1 MNSSLF
7 VENKI
12 NMKKIIF
19 AIVLN
24 TTLFGFSQN
33 NSLYY
38 NGTSQFYSVADSPEL
53 DLSSNFT
60 IECWV
65 AVEDYS
71 SYFAILSK
79 GWCNGANTSFH
90 LSIND
95 GKVRFA
101 WNPNGDCTSS
111 TSYMD
116 TDGVFFYPKGE
127 SFAKQCH
134 HVAVV
139 HSGTTIK
146 ILIDGQEV
154 PTTIYG
160 SVTTLNNSSEDLLIG
175 IYKSF
180 SGAYVN
186 SLVGEID
193 ELRIWNKVRTQ
204 AEIDFDY
211 QHSLTGNESELI
223 LYYNFDNISTG
234 DDILNTSN
242 NAVYSH
248 VAIPS
253 TSFPNVISAC
263 ELLSSVNVEEIVE
276 TVNLNL
282 FPNPGNNLN
291 ITISNDIIETIVI
304 SNIIGE
310 TVYSNL
316 NVGVNSYE
324 INKSELAEGN
334 YIVKVKTRSG
344 KEITEKWIKAN

>member
-1 MNSSLF
+1 MRLPLL

-24 TTLFGFSQN
+24 TTLFGFTQN

-65 AVEDYS
+65 TVEDYS

-79 GWCNGANTSFH
+79 GWCNGVNSSFH

-116 TDGVFFYPKGE
+116 TDDIFFYPKGQN
-127 SFAKQCH
+127 FAKQCH

-139 HSGTTIK
+139 HSGTIIK

-193 ELRIWNKVRTQ
+193 ELRIWNKVRSQ
-204 AEIDFDY
+204 AEIDSDY
-211 QHSLTGNESELI
+211 QHSLTGNEPELF

-234 DDILNTSN
+234 DDILNISN

-263 ELLSSVNVEEIVE
+263 ELLSSVDITENIEL
-276 TVNLNL
+276 VNLTI
-282 FPNPGNNLN
+282 FPNPGNSMNLS
-291 ITISNDIIETIVI
+291 ITNDIIEKVE
-304 SNIIGE
+304 IINNVGE
-310 TVYSNL
+310 VVYSNS
-316 NVGVNSYE
+316 NVGVNSCQ
-324 INKSELAEGN
+324 INQLDLVEGN
-334 YIVKVKTRSG
+334 YFVKVKTLGG
-344 KEITEKWIKAN
+344 KEIVEKWIKSN